1 MFLKWKRR
9 QWGSLYIRLK
19 RKYSAKLP
27 FRQEKNNIYHS
38 AVVIEY
44 ISSRVVVFFFLK
56 LLSDIKYSKLKNR
69 YKFEKE
75 NISLRES

>member
-38 AVVIEY
+38 AVVIEH

>member
-56 LLSDIKYSKLKNR
+56 LLSDIKYSILKNR
-69 YKFEKE
+69 QKFV
-75 NISLRES
+75 